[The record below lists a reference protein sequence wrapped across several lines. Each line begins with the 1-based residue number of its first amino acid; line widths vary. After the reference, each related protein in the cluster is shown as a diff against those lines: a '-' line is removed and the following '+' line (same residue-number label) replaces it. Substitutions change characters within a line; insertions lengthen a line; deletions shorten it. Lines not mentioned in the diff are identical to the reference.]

1 MSNLLEPGHHRA
13 AALGDDGLW
22 HALLKVE
29 RAWLT
34 ARRTSEQ
41 SRDASS
47 ANRDG
52 ASADRDAG
60 PADFDAALAGFDT
73 AVANGIPRPAPE
85 AIENAGSPV
94 VELVRILRSLVD
106 DETAQVLHRGLTSQD
121 VLDTALMLLAK
132 DAIGRADTY
141 LTLTAAALAELAR
154 AHRETVMAGRTLT
167 QYAVPVT
174 FGLKVAQWLTGVL
187 DARDALRRIELPVQV
202 GGAAG
207 TRSLLG
213 ELTDVPDAVVDAF
226 AAELGLQSALP
237 WHTRRTPITR
247 VADAMAEACAAVGGI
262 AGNVLFLGR
271 PEVGEVREGRSA
283 GKGTSSTMPQKVNP
297 VLSVLVRSAALQVPS
312 LVGQLHLCSTL
323 AVDERPDG
331 AWHAEWPAFTR
342 VLTLSVTALS
352 QTADLVG
359 GLEVDADVMAHRAQ
373 EAAAELLAERG
384 TGDDPAEYLGSATAF
399 VDQVLERWDRG

>member
-1 MSNLLEPGHHRA
+1 MSDLLEPGRHRA
-13 AALGDDGLW
+13 AGLDDEGLW
-22 HALLKVE
+22 NALLQVE
-29 RAWLT
+29 RAWL
-34 ARRTSEQ
+34 AACRTTEQ
-41 SRDASS
+41 SRAASTTDR
-47 ANRDG
+47 AAPRADG
-52 ASADRDAG
+52 AVVADLDK
-60 PADFDAALAGFDT
+60 ALAELDT
-73 AVANGIPRPAPE
+73 AIANGVPRPAVE
-85 AIENAGSPV
+85 AVESAGSPV
-94 VELVRILRSLVD
+94 VELVRILRSLVG
-106 DETAQVLHRGLTSQD
+106 DEYVHRGLTSQD

-132 DAIGRADTY
+132 DALGRVDTY
-141 LTLTAAALAELAR
+141 LTLTAASLAELAR

-174 FGLKVAQWLTGVL
+174 FGLKVAQWLVGVL
-187 DARDALRRIELPVQV
+187 DARDAVRAIELPVQV

-213 ELTDVPDAVVDAF
+213 ESTDVPDAVVDAF

-247 VADAMAEACAAVGGI
+247 IADVLAEACAAAGVI

-271 PEVGEVREGRSA
+271 PEVGEVRERRSA
-283 GKGTSSTMPQKVNP
+283 AKGTSSTMPQKANP
-297 VLSVLVRSAALQVPS
+297 VLSVLIRSAALQVPP
-312 LVGQLHLCSTL
+312 LVGHLHTCSAL

-359 GLEVDADVMAHRAQ
+359 GLEVDAAKMAQRAQ
-373 EAAAELLAERG
+373 EAAGELLAERG

-399 VDQVLERWDRG
+399 VDRVLERWDRG

>member
-1 MSNLLEPGHHRA
+1 MSDLLEPGHHRA
-13 AALGDDGLW
+13 AGLGDDGLW
-22 HALLKVE
+22 HALLQVE
-29 RAWLT
+29 RAWLL
-34 ARRTSEQ
+34 ARSQ
-41 SRDASS
+41 STGSL
-47 ANRDG
+47 
-52 ASADRDAG
+52 
-60 PADFDAALAGFDT
+60 DAAI
-73 AVANGIPRPAPE
+73 ANGVPRPAPE
-85 AIENAGSPV
+85 AVENAGSPV
-94 VELVRILRSLVD
+94 VELVRILRSMVD

-132 DAIGRADTY
+132 DALGRADTY

-174 FGLKVAQWLTGVL
+174 FGLKVAQWLIGVL
-187 DARDALRRIELPVQV
+187 DARDAVRGVELPVQV

-247 VADAMAEACAAVGGI
+247 VADVMAEACAAAGVI
-262 AGNVLFLGR
+262 AGNILFLGR
-271 PEVGEVREGRSA
+271 PEVGEVREARSA
-283 GKGTSSTMPQKVNP
+283 GKGTSSTMPQKANP
-297 VLSVLVRSAALQVPS
+297 VLSVLVRSAALQVLS
-312 LVGQLHLCSTL
+312 LVAHLHMCSGL

-342 VLTLSVTALS
+342 VLTLGVTALS

-359 GLEVDADVMAHRAQ
+359 GLEVDADVMSHRAQ
-373 EAAAELLAERG
+373 EAAVELLAERG

-399 VDQVLERWDRG
+399 VDRVLERWDRG

>member
-1 MSNLLEPGHHRA
+1 MSDLLEPGRHRA
-13 AALGDDGLW
+13 AGLGDDGLW
-22 HALLKVE
+22 HALLQVE
-29 RAWLT
+29 RAWLL
-34 ARRTSEQ
+34 ARSQ
-41 SRDASS
+41 STQCLDA
-47 ANRDG
+47 
-52 ASADRDAG
+52 
-60 PADFDAALAGFDT
+60 
-73 AVANGIPRPAPE
+73 VIANGVPRPTPE

-94 VELVRILRSLVD
+94 VELVRILRSVVD

-132 DAIGRADTY
+132 DALGRADTY
-141 LTLTAAALAELAR
+141 LTLTAAALAELVR

-174 FGLKVAQWLTGVL
+174 FGLKVAQWLIGVL
-187 DARDALRRIELPVQV
+187 DARDALRGVELPVQV

-247 VADAMAEACAAVGGI
+247 VADVMAEACAAVGVI
-262 AGNVLFLGR
+262 AGNILFLGR
-271 PEVGEVREGRSA
+271 PEVGEVREGPSA
-283 GKGTSSTMPQKVNP
+283 GKGMSSTMPQKANP
-297 VLSVLVRSAALQVPS
+297 VLSVLIRSAALQVPS
-312 LVGQLHLCSTL
+312 LVAHLHTCSAL

-384 TGDDPAEYLGSATAF
+384 TGGDPAEYLGSATAF
-399 VDQVLERWDRG
+399 VDRVLERWDRG

>member
-1 MSNLLEPGHHRA
+1 MSDLLEPGRHRA
-13 AALGDDGLW
+13 AGLGDEGLW
-22 HALLKVE
+22 AALLQVE
-29 RAWLT
+29 RAWLL
-34 ARRTSEQ
+34 ARSE
-41 SRDASS
+41 STRS
-47 ANRDG
+47 
-52 ASADRDAG
+52 
-60 PADFDAALAGFDT
+60 PDAAVADLDVAIAGG
-73 AVANGIPRPAPE
+73 VPRPAPE
-85 AIENAGSPV
+85 AVENAGSPV
-94 VELVRILRSLVD
+94 VELVRILRSMVSED
-106 DETAQVLHRGLTSQD
+106 TAQVLHRGLTSQD

-132 DAIGRADTY
+132 DALRRADTY

-154 AHRETVMAGRTLT
+154 THRETVMAGRTLT
-167 QYAVPVT
+167 QYAVPIT

-187 DARDALRRIELPVQV
+187 DARDALRAVELPVQV

-213 ELTDVPDAVVDAF
+213 ELTDVPDAVVYAF
-226 AAELGLQSALP
+226 AAELGLQPALP

-247 VADAMAEACAAVGGI
+247 IADVLAEACAAAGVI

-283 GKGTSSTMPQKVNP
+283 GKGTSSTMPQKANP

-312 LVGQLHLCSTL
+312 LVGHLHTCSAL
-323 AVDERPDG
+323 AVDERPGG

-359 GLEVDADVMAHRAQ
+359 GLEVDAAVMARRAQ

-384 TGDDPAEYLGSATAF
+384 TGKDPAEYLGSATAF
-399 VDQVLERWDRG
+399 VDRVLERWDRG